1 MCGSCG
7 GSSMLGGIVSDLPK
21 RWVKAEDALDGA
33 ARPVREPALLTD
45 VVCSYE
51 EQVIEVHTVGQMIE
65 LSVEDAEA
73 LGHKLLAIAQDCRE
87 AQKGVVHPERT

>member
-7 GSSMLGGIVSDLPK
+7 GSSMLGGIDSGSGWADKLSK
-21 RWVKAEDALDGA
+21 TLDIP
-33 ARPVREPALLTD
+33 RVPDPLVD
-45 VVCSYE
+45 VTCSYE
-51 EQVIEVHTVGQMIE
+51 EQVIEVHTTGQMIE

-87 AQKGVVHPERT
+87 AQKGVVHP